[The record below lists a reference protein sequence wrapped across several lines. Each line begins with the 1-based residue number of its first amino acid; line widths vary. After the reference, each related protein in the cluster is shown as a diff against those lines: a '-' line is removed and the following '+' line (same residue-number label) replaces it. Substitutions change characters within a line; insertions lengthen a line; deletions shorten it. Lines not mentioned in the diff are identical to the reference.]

1 MNTLTLLQAAG
12 ALAAVIGLAMLLARA
27 ARRGG
32 LAPQAGA
39 VSRARGRIAL
49 QAVLPLE
56 GRRAAMILAVDGREV
71 LLVAGPTG
79 ETVVG
84 WLDTPRP

>member
-1 MNTLTLLQAAG
+1 MSWAALLQAAG
-12 ALAAVIGLAMLLARA
+12 ALAAVVGLAIMLSRA
-27 ARRGG
+27 ARRSG
-32 LAPQAGA
+32 LAPNAQA
-39 VSRARGRIAL
+39 VTRARHRMAL

-71 LLVAGPTG
+71 LLIAGPNG

-84 WLDTPRP
+84 WLPPS